1 MLNNYNQIAG
11 VVKGKGT
18 YGISINPSLKC
29 NNPKY
34 SEKPQLISKLIHKSD
49 LKDEY
54 TNIISSDALDLKS
67 IDNEFKYFIYPY
79 EICEDITDF
88 NLSDKA
94 SILAYLK
101 RDKPYL
107 ANRKNAILSEI
118 NKNYINIIMP
128 KGEYDLNKRDISK
141 LNINIFTNG
150 LLNLI
155 LGLKILSNNNIIQR
169 DIKPANMLYSNG
181 TFKIIDFGLSITNL
195 EIKYDEFQ
203 NSKYRYWPLEYN
215 VLYIVYKLWSGIP
228 SSTEIK
234 LLNDK
239 TPENISNLLKQ
250 INSYLNS
257 YPDYV
262 AVKSKKSRDIVDL
275 ANIVIKASS
284 AADIQYFYIEL
295 EECMKTMDTFALAQ
309 SFIEIIITY
318 TSSEEGAKHKDK
330 LNILK
335 DNLKEYTRAS
345 HIRRPNLDQLL
356 KMYIQFCKDN
366 SFQLNINEREI
377 VEAFGEEVFESI
389 SD

>member
-1 MLNNYNQIAG
+1 MFNNYNQIAG

-29 NNPKY
+29 NNSKY
-34 SEKPQLISKLIHKSD
+34 SEKPELISKLVHKSD

-54 TNIISSDALDLKS
+54 TNIISSDALNLKS

-88 NLSDKA
+88 DLSDKS
-94 SILAYLK
+94 SILTYLK
-101 RDKPYL
+101 KEKPL
-107 ANRKNAILSEI
+107 LTDRKDAILSEI
-118 NKNYINIIMP
+118 NRNYINIIMP

-141 LNINIFTNG
+141 LDINIFTNG

-155 LGLKILSNNNIIQR
+155 LGLKVLNNNNIIQR

-181 TFKIIDFGLSITNL
+181 TFKIIDFGLSITDS
-195 EIKYDEFQ
+195 EIDFDDFQ
-203 NSKYRYWPLEYN
+203 DSKYRYWPLEYN
-215 VLYIVYKLWSGIP
+215 VLYIVYKLRNGKRNRTPIR
-228 SSTEIK
+228 

-257 YPDYV
+257 FTDYV
-262 AVKSKKSRDIVDL
+262 YVRSKKSRDIVDL
-275 ANIVIKASS
+275 ANIVIAMSKDDANL
-284 AADIQYFYIEL
+284 YNEL
-295 EECMKTMDTFALAQ
+295 EKCMKSMDTFALAQ
-309 SFIEIIITY
+309 SLIEIIITY
-318 TSSEEGAKHKDK
+318 SYSGEGAKHKDK
-330 LNILK
+330 LNTLK

-345 HIRRPNLDQLL
+345 YVRRPNLDQLL

-366 SFQLNINEREI
+366 TFQLNINEREI
-377 VEAFGEEVFESI
+377 VGAFGEEVFESI

>member
-88 NLSDKA
+88 DLSDKP

-195 EIKYDEFQ
+195 EIKYDSFQ

-215 VLYIVYKLWSGIP
+215 VLYIVYKLWSGEP
-228 SSTEIK
+228 STTEIK

-262 AVKSKKSRDIVDL
+262 AVRSKKSRDIVDL
-275 ANIVIKASS
+275 ANIVIKGSS
-284 AADIQYFYIEL
+284 AADIQYFYNEL

-345 HIRRPNLDQLL
+345 HIRRPNLEQLL